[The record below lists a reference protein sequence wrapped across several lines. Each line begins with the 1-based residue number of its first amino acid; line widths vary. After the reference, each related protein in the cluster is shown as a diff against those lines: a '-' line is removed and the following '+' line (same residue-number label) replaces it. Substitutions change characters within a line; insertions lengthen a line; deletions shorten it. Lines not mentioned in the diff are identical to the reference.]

1 MKMPIWTL
9 KYHSFVVPNLSDYQS
24 QIFISKIKKNVKI
37 LINRECEIPKI
48 RGRYED

>member
-24 QIFISKIKKNVKI
+24 QILFLKLKNVKI